1 MAVRRSVIS
10 WNSDDLIYYLKSY
23 HAATQTKETILWSL
37 NVNRKKLY
45 KKKEE
50 EEIKSIEAE
59 NSMKTEYMPFSSTK
73 KETLANKC
81 IIKIW
86 KI

>member
-23 HAATQTKETILWSL
+23 HAVTQTKETILWSL
-37 NVNRKKLY
+37 NVNRKILE
-45 KKKEE
+45 KKKKK
-50 EEIKSIEAE
+50 EIKSIEAE
-59 NSMKTEYMPFSSTK
+59 NSMKTKSMPFSSAK